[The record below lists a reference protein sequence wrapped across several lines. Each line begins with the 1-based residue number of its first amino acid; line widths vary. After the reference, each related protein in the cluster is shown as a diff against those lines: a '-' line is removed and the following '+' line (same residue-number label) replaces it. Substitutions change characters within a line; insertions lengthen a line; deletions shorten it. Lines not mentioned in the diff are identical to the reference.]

1 MNECCFVHCIDAVVS
16 TPWKESAR
24 CKEVV
29 NGGVQRCVLP
39 GIERQAAPEEGREVL
54 LEGDV
59 LDAGRW
65 EPKESNSPTPFHCC
79 SRMRKV
85 RYLQIVKMNNQ

>member
-1 MNECCFVHCIDAVVS
+1 MNECCFGHCIDAVVC

-29 NGGVQRCVLP
+29 NGGVQRCVIP
-39 GIERQAAPEEGREVL
+39 GIEGQAAPEEVREVL

-59 LDAGRW
+59 LGAGRW
-65 EPKESNSPTPFHCC
+65 GPKASKQPNTIPCPW
-79 SRMRKV
+79 MREV
-85 RYLQIVKMNNQ
+85 RDLQIVKMNNQ